1 MNAPGAVTR
10 IIPYTDQYPLRQTV
24 LGQNPA
30 PKPGDDAADTL
41 HVGVFLADA
50 LVSIASLYRERSP
63 QMPEAAGWR
72 LRGVATL
79 PQMQGRGYG
88 RQALGRCIDYA
99 KAQGGTLV
107 WCYARLGAVDFYR
120 ALGFHLS
127 DEIEHPVGHE
137 PRRYCEIAIL

>member
-10 IIPYTDQYPLRQTV
+10 VIPYTDQYPLRQAV
-24 LGQNPA
+24 LGQQPA

-41 HVGVFLADA
+41 HVGVYLGTD
-50 LVSIASLYRERSP
+50 LVAIASIYREPSP
-63 QMPEAAGWR
+63 QVPDAVGWR

-79 PQMQGRGYG
+79 PQMQGRGCG
-88 RQALGRCIDYA
+88 RQALDRCIDYA

-120 ALGFHLS
+120 ALGFQVS
-127 DEIEHPVGHE
+127 DEIEYPPGHE
-137 PRRYCEIAIL
+137 PRRYCAIAIG